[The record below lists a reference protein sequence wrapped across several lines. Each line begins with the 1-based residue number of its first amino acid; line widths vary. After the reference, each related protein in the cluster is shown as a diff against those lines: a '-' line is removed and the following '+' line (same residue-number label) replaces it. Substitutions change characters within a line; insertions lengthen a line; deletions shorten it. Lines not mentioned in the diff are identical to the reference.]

1 MSSYLPPDNNLSSF
15 NPTVFKDN
23 LTDEEIETQL
33 NELQSDYIINNVDI
47 TALQAKTN
55 YIDVVSGET
64 QLSSNLEA
72 STSGTLNIGTDTKRF
87 DLFHTNEIH
96 CSNNTADSTVDFGN
110 IGLIGVDRFVPQI
123 VLDNSNFNTMYIGTA
138 YDDSTIST
146 SGICFAIDDGSG
158 DDPNAVMLLDRN
170 GTMYLRNTLF
180 CNNIQPNINNTYD
193 LGSSSRRFTE
203 IFATNSTINTSDERQ
218 KNWIQSLD
226 ETKMIDFVKK
236 LNPVS
241 YKWKEGKNKE
251 THTGLIAQ
259 QVKKVMPFD
268 WGLYVNDE
276 ENDSYGLRYQE
287 LISPLICVAQSLIKQ
302 NEKMEEAIKKL
313 ESLSL

>member
-15 NPTVFKDN
+15 NSTVFKDN

-33 NELQSDYIINNVDI
+33 NKIQE
-47 TALQAKTN
+47 KTE
-55 YIDVVSGET
+55 YLSVVSGET
-64 QLSSNLEA
+64 VLDSNLEA
-72 STSGTLNIGTDTKRF
+72 STTGTLNIGTDTKRF

-110 IGLIGVDRFVPQI
+110 IETVAGVDSFVPQM
-123 VLDNSNFNTMYIGTA
+123 VFDNPSFNTMYIGTA
-138 YDDSTIST
+138 YDSEDVSIAGLS
-146 SGICFAIDDGSG
+146 IAIDDGTGS
-158 DDPNAVMLLDRN
+158 DPNVGLFVDRL
-170 GTMYLRNTLF
+170 GGFYIRNTF
-180 CNNIQPNINNTYD
+180 YTNNIRPNIDDSYD
-193 LGSSSRRFTE
+193 IGSASFRFSE
-203 IFATNSTINTSDERQ
+203 IFATNATINTSDERK
-218 KNWIQSLD
+218 KNWIQTLD
-226 ETKMIDFVKK
+226 QDKMIDFVKQ

-259 QVKKVMPFD
+259 EVKKSMPFD
-268 WGLYVNDE
+268 WGLYINDE
-276 ENDSYGLRYQE
+276 ASDSFGLRYQE

-313 ESLSL
+313 ESN

>member
-15 NPTVFKDN
+15 NSTVFKNN

-33 NELQSDYIINNVDI
+33 NKIQE
-47 TALQAKTN
+47 KTE
-55 YIDVVSGET
+55 YLSVVSGET
-64 QLSSNLEA
+64 VLDSNLEA
-72 STSGTLNIGTDTKRF
+72 STTGTFNIGTDTKRF

-96 CSNNTADSTVDFGN
+96 CSNNTADTSVDFGN
-110 IGLIGVDRFVPQI
+110 IGTVAGVDRFVPQM
-123 VLDNSNFNTMYIGTA
+123 VFDNPSFNTMYIGTA
-138 YDDSTIST
+138 YDSTDVSVAGLSI
-146 SGICFAIDDGSG
+146 GIDDGTGS
-158 DDPNAVMLLDRN
+158 DPNIGLFVDRL
-170 GTMYLRNTLF
+170 GGFYLRNTF
-180 CNNIQPNINNTYD
+180 YTNNIRPNIDDSYD
-193 LGSSSRRFTE
+193 IGSSSFRFSE

-218 KNWIQSLD
+218 KNWIQTLD
-226 ETKMIDFVKK
+226 EEKMIDFISK

-268 WGLYVNDE
+268 WGLYINDE
-276 ENDSYGLRYQE
+276 ESDSFGLRYQE

-313 ESLSL
+313 ESIV

>member
-15 NPTVFKDN
+15 NSTVFKDN
-23 LTDEEIETQL
+23 LTDEQIETQL

-47 TALQAKTN
+47 TALQSKTN

-64 QLSSNLEA
+64 QISSNLEA

-87 DLFHTNEIH
+87 DLIHTNEIH

-110 IGLIGVDRFVPQI
+110 IGSTTGVDRFVPQI

-138 YDDSTIST
+138 YDDSNTST
-146 SGICFAIDDGSG
+146 SGICFAIDDGAG
-158 DDPNAVMLLDRN
+158 DDPNAVMFMDRN
-170 GTMYLRNTLF
+170 GQTYLRNTLF
-180 CNNIQPNINNTYD
+180 SNHIQPNIDNAYD
-193 LGSSSRRFTE
+193 LGSSTRRFTE

-268 WGLYVNDE
+268 WGLYIE
-276 ENDSYGLRYQE
+276 ENDSFGLRYNE
-287 LISPLICVAQSLIKQ
+287 LISPLISVAQSLIKQ
-302 NEKMEEAIKKL
+302 NEKMEETIKKL
-313 ESLSL
+313 ESLTL

>member
-15 NPTVFKDN
+15 NSTVFKDN

-33 NELQSDYIINNVDI
+33 NKIQEKTEYIS
-47 TALQAKTN
+47 
-55 YIDVVSGET
+55 VVSGET
-64 QLSSNLEA
+64 VLDSNLEA
-72 STSGTLNIGTDTKRF
+72 STTGTFNIGTDTKRF

-110 IGLIGVDRFVPQI
+110 IETVAGVDTFVPQM
-123 VLDNSNFNTMYIGTA
+123 VFDNPSFNTMYIGTA
-138 YDDSTIST
+138 YD
-146 SGICFAIDDGSG
+146 SGDVSIAGLSIAIDDGG
-158 DDPNAVMLLDRN
+158 DDPNVGLFVDRL
-170 GTMYLRNTLF
+170 GGFYIRNTF
-180 CNNIQPNINNTYD
+180 YTNNIRPNIDDSYD
-193 LGSSSRRFTE
+193 IGSSSFRFSE

-218 KNWIQSLD
+218 KNWIQTLD
-226 ETKMIDFVKK
+226 EEKMIDFVKQ
-236 LNPVS
+236 LNAVS

-259 QVKKVMPFD
+259 EVKKAMPFD
-268 WGLYVNDE
+268 WGLYIHNK

-313 ESLSL
+313 ESNCV

>member
-15 NPTVFKDN
+15 NSTVFKDN

-33 NELQSDYIINNVDI
+33 NKIQE
-47 TALQAKTN
+47 KTE
-55 YIDVVSGET
+55 YLSVVSGET
-64 QLSSNLEA
+64 VLDSNLEA
-72 STSGTLNIGTDTKRF
+72 STTGTFNIGTDTKRF

-110 IGLIGVDRFVPQI
+110 IETVAGVDSFVPQM
-123 VLDNSNFNTMYIGTA
+123 VFDNPSFNTMYIGTA
-138 YDDSTIST
+138 YDSEDVSIAGLS
-146 SGICFAIDDGSG
+146 IAIDDGG
-158 DDPNAVMLLDRN
+158 DDPNVGLFVDRL
-170 GTMYLRNTLF
+170 GGFYIRNTF
-180 CNNIQPNINNTYD
+180 YTNNIRPNIDDSYD
-193 LGSSSRRFTE
+193 IGSASFRFSE
-203 IFATNSTINTSDERQ
+203 IFATNATINTSDERK
-218 KNWIQSLD
+218 KNWIQTLD
-226 ETKMIDFVKK
+226 QDKMIDFVKQ

-259 QVKKVMPFD
+259 EVKKSMPFD
-268 WGLYVNDE
+268 WGLYINDE
-276 ENDSYGLRYQE
+276 ASDSFGLRYQE

-313 ESLSL
+313 ESN